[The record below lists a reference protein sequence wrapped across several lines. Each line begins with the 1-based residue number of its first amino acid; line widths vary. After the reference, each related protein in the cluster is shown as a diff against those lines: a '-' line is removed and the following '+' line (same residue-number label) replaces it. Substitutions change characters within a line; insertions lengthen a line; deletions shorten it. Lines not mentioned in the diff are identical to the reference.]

1 MEQVFVKFGGYDV
14 DNHDDDNDDADADTD
29 DEGNDDEYK
38 EGGIDMDDEYIG
50 SNKGSDC
57 TRLVMPS
64 FTASIH
70 YPWSTCF
77 FPALPSTWPPGYDDH
92 DQMVNVM
99 VVISMLVIVTK
110 GECFQSRI

>member
-1 MEQVFVKFGGYDV
+1 MFVKFGGNDV
-14 DNHDDDNDDADADTD
+14 DNHDDDIDDAESDADADNE

-38 EGGIDMDDEYIG
+38 EGGIDMDDEYTG
-50 SNKGSDC
+50 SYKGSVC
-57 TRLVMPS
+57 IRSVMPS

-70 YPWSTCF
+70 YHRSTSF

-92 DQMVNVM
+92 DQVVNVM

-110 GECFQSRI
+110 GECF